1 MIKLSINKCNRKKNE
16 QSQNMTNGQA
26 ETALPRGLLYALS
39 CFMDW
44 TLSHREVTAG
54 STVWTTAS
62 DP

>member
-1 MIKLSINKCNRKKNE
+1 MQQEKNE